1 MIEPLQADAA
11 FLADIERAPR
21 ESPEKLHLWWLGQS
35 GYLLR
40 HRQTTVLIDP
50 YLSDSLT
57 TKYAGTAKPH
67 VRMHRRVVDAGELGR
82 TLRDITLLTSSHAH
96 TDHLD
101 PQTLK
106 PLLGSAAVRYFLV
119 PRAIRDLAVERS
131 DAAGVREPPKIFE

>member
-1 MIEPLQADAA
+1 MIEPLQSDAG
-11 FLADIERAPR
+11 FLADIERASR

-40 HRQTTVLIDP
+40 HRETTLLIDP

-57 TKYAGTAKPH
+57 TKYMGTAKPH
-67 VRMHRRVVDAGELGR
+67 VRMHRRVVDPAELGR
-82 TLRDITLLTSSHAH
+82 TLGRIDLVTSSHAH

-101 PQTLK
+101 PQTLQ
-106 PLLGSAAVRYFLV
+106 PLVQSARVRYFLV

-131 DAAGVREPPKIFE
+131 NAASVREPPTVVE